1 MHRHL
6 TLEPI
11 RNRESQIEFMV
22 ANSNT
27 FVSCHILVLEIK
39 ENEKEL
45 SGRDCFTDSSNLFPL
60 ATMVDYIPSLEIKWD
75 QVIEFWPVGRGQK
88 WYVPLQVLA
97 HGTLHNFLYSLHLS
111 CSTSWSSDWMQ
122 RIQWRSP
129 RPWGMAEFLEEGW
142 VPE

>member
-60 ATMVDYIPSLEIKWD
+60 ATMVDYIPSLEIK
-75 QVIEFWPVGRGQK
+75 
-88 WYVPLQVLA
+88 
-97 HGTLHNFLYSLHLS
+97 
-111 CSTSWSSDWMQ
+111 
-122 RIQWRSP
+122 
-129 RPWGMAEFLEEGW
+129 
-142 VPE
+142 